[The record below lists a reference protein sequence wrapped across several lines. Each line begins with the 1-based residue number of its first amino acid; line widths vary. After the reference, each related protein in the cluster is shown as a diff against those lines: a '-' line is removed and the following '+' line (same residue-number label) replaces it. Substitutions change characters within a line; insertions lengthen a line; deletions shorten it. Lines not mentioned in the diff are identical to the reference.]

1 MPAFIKVKSRAV
13 FDLGVAMSGG
23 ARPAPGPGSADVVSL
38 GRVLRETR
46 LSAHLSVETLAAAAG
61 VSAGSISQLERGR
74 GNPSFLTLRRLA
86 AALQVPLGHFLQGP
100 DSGPMVVRADQRKR
114 LHLTTEHGLVY
125 ELLTPDLGGKLEVLR
140 SQIPSGFDN
149 RDRPFQHVGEE
160 CVHLLSGTLRIWIG
174 GQWYE
179 LAEGDSIT
187 YDSALAHCW
196 VNSSGAGAVI
206 IGAVTPP
213 SF

>member
-1 MPAFIKVKSRAV
+1 MSDGSQAATG
-13 FDLGVAMSGG
+13 LGSEEVL
-23 ARPAPGPGSADVVSL
+23 SL

-46 LSAHLSVETLAAAAG
+46 IAAKLSVETLATAAG

-86 AALQVPLGHFLQGP
+86 AALHVPLGHFLQGP
-100 DSGPMVVRADQRKR
+100 DTGPMVVRADQRKR
-114 LHLTTEHGLVY
+114 LHLPTEDGLIY

-140 SQIPSGFDN
+140 SQIPAGFNN
-149 RDRPFQHVGEE
+149 RDRPFQHAGEE
-160 CVHLLSGTLRIWIG
+160 CVHLLSGTLQVGIAGRR
-174 GQWYE
+174 YE

-187 YDSALAHCW
+187 YDSSVPHWW
-196 VNSSGAGAVI
+196 VNASGAGAEI

>member
-1 MPAFIKVKSRAV
+1 MSDEDRPEP
-13 FDLGVAMSGG
+13 DLGS
-23 ARPAPGPGSADVVSL
+23 DEVVLL

-46 LSAHLSVETLAAAAG
+46 VAAHLSVEALAATAG

-100 DSGPMVVRADQRKR
+100 DTGPMVVRADRRKHLR
-114 LHLTTEHGLVY
+114 LPTEPGLVY
-125 ELLTPDLGGKLEVLR
+125 ELLTPDLGGTLEVLR
-140 SQIPSGFDN
+140 SQIPPGFDN
-149 RDRPFQHVGEE
+149 RGRPFQHDGEE
-160 CVHLLSGTLRIWIG
+160 CVHLLSGTLHVGIG
-174 GQWYE
+174 GRRFE
-179 LAEGDSIT
+179 LSEGDSIT
-187 YDSALAHCW
+187 YDSSVPHYW
-196 VNSSGAGAVI
+196 VNASGTVAVI

>member
-1 MPAFIKVKSRAV
+1 MSDEDRPEP
-13 FDLGVAMSGG
+13 DLGS
-23 ARPAPGPGSADVVSL
+23 DEVVLL

-46 LSAHLSVETLAAAAG
+46 VAAHLSVEALAATAG

-100 DSGPMVVRADQRKR
+100 DTGPMVVRADRRKHLR
-114 LHLTTEHGLVY
+114 LPTEPGLVY
-125 ELLTPDLGGKLEVLR
+125 ELLTPDLGGTLEVLR
-140 SQIPSGFDN
+140 SQIPPGFDN
-149 RDRPFQHVGEE
+149 RGRPFQHDGEE
-160 CVHLLSGTLRIWIG
+160 CVHLLSGTLQVGIG
-174 GQWYE
+174 GRRFE
-179 LAEGDSIT
+179 LADGDSIT
-187 YDSALAHCW
+187 YDSSVPHYW
-196 VNSSGAGAVI
+196 VNASGIVAVI